1 MELFFSFLDGI
12 LLQKE
17 GFPLKTI
24 YLDNAATSFPKPA
37 GVSDAMKT
45 YIDQVGATINRSV
58 YGRAQDAGLV
68 TLQLRERLKKLFHFP
83 EPVTH
88 VILTPGATW
97 GLNMVIKGFLKSGDH
112 CIVSS
117 MEHNAVM
124 RPLLQ
129 LEQVD
134 YDRIP
139 CNREGLLDPNDIEM
153 LIRPSTK
160 LLMMAHGSNVC
171 GSVQNAKAVG
181 EICARHGIAFVL
193 DAAQTAGHYPVDFEA
208 LNLSALCVSG
218 HKGLLG
224 PSGIGALLMTDGFAK
239 ALNPII
245 AGGTGSAS
253 DSEYLPE
260 YLPDRFESG
269 TPNLPGIYGWE
280 AALQYVESRGIEAL
294 RQHEM
299 MLCKRFLDGLEAIQ
313 GVALCGTANLDRR
326 VGVIS
331 VDFLHQDNAEVAF
344 RLETEYGILTRCG
357 LHCAP
362 SAHKTLDTFPRGTVR
377 FSLGFASTVEDV
389 DSALAAIAAISEV

>member
-1 MELFFSFLDGI
+1 M
-12 LLQKE
+12 
-17 GFPLKTI
+17 KTI
-24 YLDNAATSFPKPA
+24 YLDNAATSFPKPE
-37 GVSDAMKT
+37 GVSDAMMT
-45 YIDQVGATINRSV
+45 YINQVGATINRSV
-58 YGRAQDAGLV
+58 YGSAQNAGLV

-83 EPVTH
+83 DPVTH

-97 GLNMVIKGFLKSGDH
+97 GLNMVIKGFLKPGDH

-129 LEQVD
+129 LEGVGF
-134 YDRIP
+134 DRIP
-139 CNREGLLDPNDIEM
+139 CNREGLLNSAAIEPLIQPN
-153 LIRPSTK
+153 TK
-160 LLMMAHGSNVC
+160 LLVMTHGSNVC
-171 GSVQNAKAVG
+171 GSIQDAKIVG
-181 EICARHGIAFVL
+181 EICAKYGIAFVL
-193 DAAQTAGHYPVDFEA
+193 DAAQTAGHFHVDFEDFQ
-208 LNLSALCVSG
+208 LSALCVPG

-224 PSGIGALLMTDGFAK
+224 PSGIGALLMTDKFAK
-239 ALNPII
+239 ALDPII

-280 AALQYVESRGIEAL
+280 AALGYVQSVGVENL

-299 MLCKRFLDGLEAIQ
+299 QLCKRFLDGLGSIP
-313 GVALCGTANLDRR
+313 GVALCGTRDLGRR
-326 VGVIS
+326 LGVIS
-331 VDFLHQDNAEVAF
+331 VDFLHQDNAEAAF

-377 FSLGFASTVEDV
+377 FSLGFANTTDEV
-389 DSALAAIAAISEV
+389 DAALAAIAAISEA

>member
-1 MELFFSFLDGI
+1 M
-12 LLQKE
+12 
-17 GFPLKTI
+17 KTI

>member
-1 MELFFSFLDGI
+1 MN
-12 LLQKE
+12 
-17 GFPLKTI
+17 TI
-24 YLDNAATSFPKPA
+24 YLDNAATSFPKPT
-37 GVSDAMKT
+37 GVSDAMKS
-45 YIDQVGATINRSV
+45 YIDQIGATINRSV
-58 YGRAQDAGLV
+58 YGSAQEAGLV
-68 TLQLRERLKKLFHFP
+68 TLQLRERLKRLFHFP

-97 GLNMVIKGFLKSGDH
+97 GLNMAIKGFLKPGDH

-129 LEQVD
+129 LEGVE

-139 CNREGLLDPNDIEM
+139 CNREGFLDIHAIEAF
-153 LIRPSTK
+153 IRPNTK
-160 LLMMAHGSNVC
+160 LLVMAHASNVC
-171 GSVQNAKAVG
+171 GSVQDAVAVG
-181 EICARHGIAFVL
+181 ELCARHGIAFVL
-193 DAAQTAGHYPVDFEA
+193 DAAQSAGHYPVDFEA
-208 LNLSALCVSG
+208 FQLSALCVPG

-224 PSGIGALLMTDGFAK
+224 PSGIGALLMTDEFAK
-239 ALNPII
+239 QLNPII

-280 AALQYVESRGIEAL
+280 AALRYVESVGIHTL

-299 MLCKRFLDGLEAIQ
+299 KLCKCFLDGLKTIK
-313 GVALCGTANLDRR
+313 GVALCGTTDLERR

-331 VDFLHQDNAEVAF
+331 VDFLHQDNAEAAF
-344 RLETEYGILTRCG
+344 RLETDKGILTRCG

-377 FSLGFASTVEDV
+377 FSLGFANTEADV
-389 DSALAAIAAISEV
+389 TAALEAIASISEA

>member
-1 MELFFSFLDGI
+1 M
-12 LLQKE
+12 
-17 GFPLKTI
+17 KTI
-24 YLDNAATSFPKPA
+24 YLDNAATSFPKPE
-37 GVSDAMKT
+37 GVSAAMKT
-45 YIDQVGATINRSV
+45 YIDKIGATINRSV
-58 YGRAQDAGLV
+58 YGCAQDAGLV

-97 GLNMVIKGFLKSGDH
+97 GLNMVIKGFLKPGDH

-129 LEQVD
+129 LEGVEFA
-134 YDRIP
+134 RIP
-139 CNREGLLDPNDIEM
+139 CNREGLLDSKDIEP
-153 LIRPSTK
+153 LIRPNTK
-160 LLMMAHGSNVC
+160 LLVMAHGSNVC
-171 GSVQNAKAVG
+171 GSVQDAKAVG

-193 DAAQTAGHYPVDFEA
+193 DAAQTAGHIPVDFEA
-208 LNLSALCVSG
+208 FHLSALVVPG

-224 PSGIGALLMTDGFAK
+224 PSGIGALLMTDSFAK
-239 ALNPII
+239 NLDPII

-253 DSEYLPE
+253 DNEYLPD

-280 AALQYVESRGIEAL
+280 AALQYVESVGIEAL
-294 RQHEM
+294 RSHEM
-299 MLCKRFLDGLEAIQ
+299 ELCKRFLDGLESMEGI
-313 GVALCGTANLDRR
+313 ALCGTKDLSRR

-331 VDFLHQDNAEVAF
+331 VDFLNKDNAEAAF
-344 RLETEYGILTRCG
+344 ELEMDYGILTRCG

-377 FSLGFASTVEDV
+377 FSLGFSNTPEDV
-389 DSALAAIAAISEV
+389 DSAIAAFRILQR

>member
-1 MELFFSFLDGI
+1 M
-12 LLQKE
+12 
-17 GFPLKTI
+17 KTI
-24 YLDNAATSFPKPA
+24 YLDNAATSFPKPE
-37 GVSDAMKT
+37 GVSSVMKT
-45 YIDQVGATINRSV
+45 YMDQVGATINRSV
-58 YGRAQDAGLV
+58 YGSAQEAGII

-97 GLNMVIKGFLKSGDH
+97 GLNMVLKGFLKPGDH

-129 LEQVD
+129 MEQVD
-134 YDRIP
+134 FDRIP
-139 CNREGLLDPNDIEM
+139 CNEEGILNPDDIEA
-153 LIRPSTK
+153 LIRPNTK
-160 LLMMAHGSNVC
+160 LLVMAHGSNVC

-181 EICARHGIAFVL
+181 QICARHGIAFVL
-193 DAAQTAGHYPVDFEA
+193 DGAQTAGHYPIDFEA
-208 LNLSALCVSG
+208 FQLSALCVPG

-224 PSGIGALLMTDGFAK
+224 PSGIGALLMTDDFAK
-239 ALNPII
+239 ALDPII

-269 TPNLPGIYGWE
+269 TPNLPGIYGLE
-280 AALQYVESRGIEAL
+280 ASLRYIESRGITDI

-299 MLCKRFLDGLEAIQ
+299 MLCKYFIGGLKTIE
-313 GVALCGTANLDRR
+313 GVTLCGPSDLESRT
-326 VGVIS
+326 GVVS
-331 VDFLHQDNAEVAF
+331 VDFQQRDNAEAAF
-344 RLETEYGILTRCG
+344 QLEADYGILTRCG

-362 SAHKTLDTFPRGTVR
+362 SAHKTLGTFPRGTVR
-377 FSLGFASTVEDV
+377 FSFGFANTMEDV
-389 DSALAAIAAISEV
+389 DAALSAISAISAV